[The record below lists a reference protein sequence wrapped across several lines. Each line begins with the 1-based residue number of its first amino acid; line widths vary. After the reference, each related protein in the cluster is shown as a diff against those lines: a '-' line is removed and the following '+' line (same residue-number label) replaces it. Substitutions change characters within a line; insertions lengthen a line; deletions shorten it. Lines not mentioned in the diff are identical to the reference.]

1 MFAPA
6 SRRPPRSALSAFF
19 AVSLSAAALALVG
32 CSSPDETSPAD
43 TTPPD
48 SCTTPQKN
56 GHVLSLMK
64 DVYLWYEEIP
74 NVVHTEFDSPDAL
87 LDAIVFKE
95 IDKWSYIT
103 TRAQNDAYYN
113 EGVRVGLGVRMRQ
126 NEAGEVRL
134 GLVYEGSPA
143 HAAGLAR
150 GDKILALNGK
160 TVAEIEEGDLW
171 ATILGEDI
179 EGVEVEVTYEDLG
192 GSTHSLTI
200 EKAAFTYKSAPVH
213 KVVQS
218 GDRTVG
224 YLFFDRF
231 IGPSDEELTSVFQ
244 SFKEAS
250 VNDLVLDLRYNGG
263 GLIDVALKLGGL
275 IGGSITEGQVFNQ
288 TVHNDKHESW
298 NETQLFEAYEESL
311 DLPRVFILT
320 TSSTASASEL
330 LINGLEP
337 VISVTLIGGATYGK
351 PVGSGSWG
359 VCDLVVHP
367 ISFRMLNASGHGD
380 FYEGLAA
387 DCIADDELSAALGD
401 ETEESFEEALHFI
414 HNGSCSMSAQ
424 PKARGSRSMLS
435 SKDLPLRGFQREL
448 GF

>member
-1 MFAPA
+1 M
-6 SRRPPRSALSAFF
+6 
-19 AVSLSAAALALVG
+19 
-32 CSSPDETSPAD
+32 
-43 TTPPD
+43 
-48 SCTTPQKN
+48 KN
-56 GHVLSLMK
+56 
-64 DVYLWYEEIP
+64 VYLWYEEIP
-74 NVVHTEFDSPDAL
+74 DVDPAAFASPDEL
-87 LDAIVFKE
+87 LDAVVYKD

-126 NEAGEVRL
+126 EESGEVRL

-143 HAAGLAR
+143 HAAGLQR

-171 ATILGEDI
+171 ATILGEDK
-179 EGVEVEVTYEDLG
+179 EGVKVDMAFEELG
-192 GSTHSLTI
+192 GSTRSLTI

-218 GDRTVG
+218 GDRAVG

-231 IGPSDEELTSVFQ
+231 IGPSHEELTQVFQ
-244 SFKEAS
+244 SFKAAG
-250 VNDLVLDLRYNGG
+250 VNELVLDLRYNGG

-275 IGGSITEGQVFNQ
+275 IGGSVTKGQVFNQ

-298 NETQLFEAYEESL
+298 NKTQLFEAYEESL

-320 TSSTASASEL
+320 TPSTASASEL

-351 PVGSGSWG
+351 PVGSGSWD

-380 FYEGLAA
+380 FYEGLPP
-387 DCIADDELSAALGD
+387 DCIAGDELSAALGD

-414 HNGSCSMSAQ
+414 QHGACSMSAQ
-424 PKARGSRSMLS
+424 PKARGSRSTSS
-435 SKDLPLRGFQREL
+435 SKELPLRGFQREL
-448 GF
+448 GSY